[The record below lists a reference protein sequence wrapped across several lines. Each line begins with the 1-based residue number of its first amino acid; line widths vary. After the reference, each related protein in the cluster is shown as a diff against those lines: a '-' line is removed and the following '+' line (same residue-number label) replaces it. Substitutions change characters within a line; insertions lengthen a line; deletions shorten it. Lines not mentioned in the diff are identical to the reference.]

1 MINNDNIISQIQ
13 NTKLQINNIDSQLD
27 NLNLQLQNNGNSN
40 IEIQINNMG
49 IQFLNIGIQMLN
61 ISLQISNNNPTNMM
75 NISLNLQNII
85 PQIIDMANLPMN
97 MPSMN
102 MPPMNMPPMNMNL
115 MNMNPMNMPPM
126 NMPPMNMPPMDNQ
139 IQMANEIK
147 EKSNKINITFQIFKG
162 GAQSMIFEYGTTI
175 DEMLKKFLNKVG
187 KPELINS
194 PKICFLFNARQL
206 KIGDKTKIED
216 YFRDLTKAKVIIN
229 DIEGLIGI

>member
-13 NTKLQINNIDSQLD
+13 NTKLQIKNIDSQLD

-102 MPPMNMPPMNMNL
+102 MPPMNMNL

-147 EKSNKINITFQIFKG
+147 EESNKMNIIFKTTYG
-162 GAQSMIFEYGTTI
+162 VTHSLSFEYGTTI
-175 DEMLKKFLNKVG
+175 DEILKEYLNKVG

-194 PKICFLFNARQL
+194 KKVCYLFNAVQL
-206 KIGDKTKIED
+206 KFGDKTKVEN
-216 YFRDLTKAKVIIN
+216 YFRGNKKVKVIVN
-229 DIEGLIGI
+229 DVNGLIGI

>member
-13 NTKLQINNIDSQLD
+13 NTKLQIENIDSQLD

-61 ISLQISNNNPTNMM
+61 ISLQISNNNPMNMM

-102 MPPMNMPPMNMNL
+102 MPPMNMPPMNMF
-115 MNMNPMNMPPM
+115 PMGI
-126 NMPPMNMPPMDNQ
+126 PPMDNQ

-147 EKSNKINITFQIFKG
+147 EESNKMNIIFKTTNKVTH
-162 GAQSMIFEYGTTI
+162 SLSFEYGTTI
-175 DEMLKKFLNKVG
+175 DEILKEYLNKVG

-194 PKICFLFNARQL
+194 KKICFLFMANQL
-206 KIGDKTKIED
+206 KFGDETKIEN
-216 YFRDLTKAKVIIN
+216 YFSGFSNPKVIVN
-229 DIEGLIGI
+229 DTNCKIGI